1 MKNKNDSPNV
11 RKGQFSWMEQPAQ
24 ELYLKGLRTKISQG
38 YFYSDNILNK
48 IVDEIAEVLSESA
61 GCD

>member
-1 MKNKNDSPNV
+1 MDGTASPGTLLN
-11 RKGQFSWMEQPAQ
+11 Q
-24 ELYLKGLRTKISQG
+24 GLRTKISQG